1 MSALVDPGWTKD
13 SKVNRYTANLNA
25 TYNILTNLSLNLI
38 SSGSYRKQKA
48 PKKVTWHIWETY
60 LEIAEDYRY
69 GIGNKELY
77 KERS

>member
-1 MSALVDPGWTKD
+1 MCSVRMLEP
-13 SKVNRYTANLNA
+13 L
-25 TYNILTNLSLNLI
+25 
-38 SSGSYRKQKA
+38 YRKQKA